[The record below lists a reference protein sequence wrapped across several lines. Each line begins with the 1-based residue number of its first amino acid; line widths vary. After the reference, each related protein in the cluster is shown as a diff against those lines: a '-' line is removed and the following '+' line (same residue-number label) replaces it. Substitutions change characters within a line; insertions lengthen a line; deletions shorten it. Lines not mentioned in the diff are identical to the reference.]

1 MSVPGSCETLRE
13 AADALSAARVSSEE
27 LTRDTI
33 SRIEEINP
41 RLGAVTDL
49 TASSALRA
57 ARNSDV
63 RRATGGARGALDGIP
78 VLVKDCIDTR
88 RAVCSAGLSFLAD
101 YRPSADAPVVRRLR
115 WAGAV
120 ILGVCATDPG
130 TFGVRTP
137 AVIHPQA
144 PGLTVGG
151 SSGGSAAALAAG
163 FCLGALGTDTGGSI
177 RIPSAC
183 CLTAGLKPTY
193 ARVSR
198 AGVRPLAPSADHV
211 GPMARRAAD
220 LRAIAEVIDRGFTRA
235 MRRSAGRKL
244 TIGHAPA
251 YWRDAAP
258 KVADGMSAAL
268 DAAQKL
274 GGRIREV
281 ALPSLEAV
289 GEFHVA
295 ILAAESAAYHF
306 TTFPAQLDGYS
317 PVARGL
323 FEIARNQR
331 GYEYLVACERRE
343 EARRAVDALFE
354 DVDFLLVPTL
364 PVTPPQRDAESV
376 RVGGIER
383 DFTWALVR
391 YTALFDHTGH
401 PAVSLPA
408 SVLAPGIGASV
419 QVVGARDRD
428 LDVLGFA
435 ESLERELALSID
447 WSIRA

>member
-1 MSVPGSCETLRE
+1 MSAPGGYDTLLQAAE
-13 AADALSAARVSSEE
+13 ALCAARVSSEE
-27 LTRDTI
+27 LTRDAI

-49 TASSALRA
+49 AASSALRA
-57 ARNSDV
+57 ARDSDS
-63 RRATGGARGALDGIP
+63 RRAEGGARGVLDGIP
-78 VLVKDCIDTR
+78 VLIKDCIDMR
-88 RAVCSAGLSFLAD
+88 GVVCSAGLPFLAD
-101 YRPSADAPVVRRLR
+101 HRPDADAPVVRWLR
-115 WAGAV
+115 SAGAV
-120 ILGVCATDPG
+120 ILGVSATDPG

-137 AVIHPQA
+137 AVTHPQA
-144 PGLTVGG
+144 PALTVGG

-183 CLTAGLKPTY
+183 CLTAGLKPSY
-193 ARVSR
+193 ARVSSV
-198 AGVRPLAPSADHV
+198 GVRPLAPSADHV

-220 LRAIAEVIDRGFTRA
+220 LRAIAEVIDRRFARA
-235 MRRSAGRKL
+235 VRRRDGRTL
-244 TIGHAPA
+244 AIGHAPA

-258 KVADGMSAAL
+258 EVADGMSAAL

-281 ALPSLEAV
+281 ALPGPDAV

-306 TTFPAQLDGYS
+306 TTFPAQLDVYS

-331 GYEYLVACERRE
+331 GYEYLLACQKRE
-343 EARRAVDALFE
+343 EARRAVDAAFE

-364 PVTPPQRDAESV
+364 PVTPPRRDAESV
-376 RVGGIER
+376 LVGGIDR

-401 PAVSLPA
+401 PAVSLPT
-408 SVLAPGIGASV
+408 SVIAPGTGTSV
-419 QVVGARDRD
+419 QVVGARDSD
-428 LDVLGFA
+428 KDVLGFA
-435 ESLERELALSID
+435 ESLERELALSVD

>member
-1 MSVPGSCETLRE
+1 MPARDGCETLLG
-13 AADALSAARVSSEE
+13 AANALAAARVSSEE
-27 LTRDTI
+27 LTGDAI
-33 SRIEEINP
+33 SRIAEINP

-49 TASSALRA
+49 AAPSALRE
-57 ARNSDV
+57 ARSSDV
-63 RRATGGARGALDGIP
+63 RRVKGGARGALDGIP

-88 RAVCSAGLSFLAD
+88 GAACSSGLSFLAD
-101 YRPSADAPVVRRLR
+101 YRPGADAPVVRRLR
-115 WAGAV
+115 SAGAV
-120 ILGVCATDPG
+120 VLGVCATDPG

-137 AVIHPQA
+137 AVTHPQA
-144 PGLTVGG
+144 PELTVGG

-163 FCLGALGTDTGGSI
+163 FCLGALGTDTGGSV

-183 CLTAGLKPTY
+183 CLTAGFKPSY

-198 AGVRPLAPSADHV
+198 ARVRPLAPSADHV

-220 LRAIAEVIDRGFTRA
+220 LRAIAEVIDRGFARTVRPG
-235 MRRSAGRKL
+235 AGRRL

-251 YWRDAAP
+251 YWHDAAP
-258 KVADGMSAAL
+258 EVADGMLAAL
-268 DAAQKL
+268 AAAQKL

-281 ALPSLEAV
+281 ALPGPDAV
-289 GEFHVA
+289 GEFHVG

-306 TTFPAQLDGYS
+306 TTFPTQLDVFS
-317 PVARGL
+317 PVASGL

-331 GYEYLVACERRE
+331 GYEYLLACQRRE
-343 EARRAVDALFE
+343 EARLAVDAVFE

-364 PVTPPQRDAESV
+364 PVTPPRRDAECV
-376 RVGGIER
+376 LVGGIDR

-401 PAVSLPA
+401 PAVSLPT
-408 SVLAPGIGASV
+408 SVIAPGTGTSV
-419 QVVGARDRD
+419 QVVGARDSD
-428 LDVLGFA
+428 NYVLGFA

-447 WSIRA
+447 WSVRA